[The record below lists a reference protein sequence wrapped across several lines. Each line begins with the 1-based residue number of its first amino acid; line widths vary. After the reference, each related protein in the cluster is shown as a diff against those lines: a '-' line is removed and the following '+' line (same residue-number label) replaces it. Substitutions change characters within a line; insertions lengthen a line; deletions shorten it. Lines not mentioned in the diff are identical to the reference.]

1 MRLFTIVASCTL
13 FSGQLNGQNV
23 GIGTP
28 SPSEKLEVAGKI
40 FSNEGGIVFP
50 DNSLQTT
57 AAFNTMPESVA
68 MPRGIGF
75 IGFSEGDLLGPIDTL
90 GLIKVS
96 LIYSS
101 ELEITNGGGQP
112 QFGELFVTKL
122 NDKNSQRLL
131 KYVGT
136 QAEIG
141 TVKIYL
147 TRESGSGL
155 EVYYETKLT
164 NVRVATLAPSMLPG
178 KDGGFAHTD
187 RIGLKFE
194 TITFIDLDTGF
205 CYCWDL
211 PIQENCPCP

>member
-1 MRLFTIVASCTL
+1 MRIITLALISIVYAVPAS
-13 FSGQLNGQNV
+13 GQNV
-23 GIGTP
+23 GIGT
-28 SPSEKLEVAGKI
+28 SVPSEKLEVAGKI
-40 FSNEGGIVFP
+40 FTNQGGIVFP
-50 DNSLQTT
+50 DNTVQTT
-57 AAFNTMPESVA
+57 AAFNATPESVA
-68 MPRGIGF
+68 MPRGVGF

-101 ELEITNGGGQP
+101 EIEITNGGGQP

-122 NDKNSQRLL
+122 NDKSSQRLL

-136 QAEIG
+136 QDVIS

-164 NVRVATLAPSMLPG
+164 SAVVSTLVPSMVPG

-187 RIGLKFE
+187 RIGLSFE
-194 TITFIDLDTGF
+194 TITFRDLDTGF
-205 CYCWDL
+205 CYCWDTVL
-211 PIQENCPCP
+211 DIACPCP